1 MVRITQKKLVIS
13 WLKAAWVI
21 SALRIG
27 GLGTGA
33 SILTCPFFV
42 GFCSNRQ
49 TGAYS
54 NNIGKDLRVWRQKT
68 SLENKFPHGNGQN
81 PIFNKKCIYNCWV
94 FCHVRFPGI
103 NVYISGCFAIL
114 LVGFWY
120 MLHESLVCP
129 LTREQ
134 VLVMHLCGVQG
145 FQENYHGFQRW
156 IFVTSRWH
164 SLSLCISGRC
174 FQDLLEC
181 WWRNSFPSQLKSK
194 GLFRRNSVKRMNYR
208 WRFRNP
214 SITTWNVYL

>member
-1 MVRITQKKLVIS
+1 MVERRHGFLPAPKD
-13 WLKAAWVI
+13 
-21 SALRIG
+21 RR
-27 GLGTGA
+27 TGHRRLH
-33 SILTCPFFV
+33 SHVPDV
-42 GFCSNRQ
+42 VRFCSNRQ

-54 NNIGKDLRVWRQKT
+54 NNIGKNLRVWRQKT

-81 PIFNKKCIYNCWV
+81 PIFWTRNASTTAWV

-145 FQENYHGFQRW
+145 FQRELSW
-156 IFVTSRWH
+156 IPKVNFRDFKVALP
-164 SLSLCISGRC
+164 LSLHFREMFSGFTWMLVAEFVSKSIKVEGSISKEFG
-174 FQDLLEC
+174 
-181 WWRNSFPSQLKSK
+181 
-194 GLFRRNSVKRMNYR
+194 
-208 WRFRNP
+208 
-214 SITTWNVYL
+214 

>member
-1 MVRITQKKLVIS
+1 MIS

-21 SALRIG
+21 SAPKDRR
-27 GLGTGA
+27 TGRRC
-33 SILTCPFFV
+33 LHCHVPLFCDV
-42 GFCSNRQ
+42 VRFCSNRQ
-49 TGAYS
+49 TGGLFKQHWKQ
-54 NNIGKDLRVWRQKT
+54 NLRVWRQKT

-81 PIFNKKCIYNCWV
+81 PIFWTRNASTTAWV